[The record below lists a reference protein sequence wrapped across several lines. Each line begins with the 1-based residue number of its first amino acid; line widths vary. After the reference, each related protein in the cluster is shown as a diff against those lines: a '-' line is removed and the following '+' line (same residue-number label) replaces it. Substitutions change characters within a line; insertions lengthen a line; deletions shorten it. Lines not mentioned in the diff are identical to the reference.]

1 MLFSMDALTIIF
13 LSMTAA
19 LTVILIVLVAVWAAM
34 SDSPRRKSDEE
45 ELNTIKNEIEHEVT
59 QEAEEEL
66 MPYKPPRLDKPTR
79 RRL

>member
-1 MLFSMDALTIIF
+1 MDALTIIF
-13 LSMTAA
+13 LLMTAA
-19 LTVILIVLVAVWAAM
+19 LAIILVVMIFIWALM
-34 SDSPRRKSDEE
+34 PGTPRRKSDEE

>member
-1 MLFSMDALTIIF
+1 MLCCMDALTIIF

-19 LTVILIVLVAVWAAM
+19 LAIILIVMVFIWALMPA
-34 SDSPRRKSDEE
+34 SRRKSDEE
-45 ELNTIKNEIEHEVT
+45 ELNTIKNEIEQEVT

>member
-1 MLFSMDALTIIF
+1 MTLMDALTIIF
-13 LSMTAA
+13 LSMTAVLA
-19 LTVILIVLVAVWAAM
+19 IVLVVLVFIWALAP
-34 SDSPRRKSDEE
+34 SAARERSDEE
-45 ELNTIKNEIEHEVT
+45 ELNNIKNEIEHEVT